1 VSLLAPVVDGGSDLF
16 ILWFAAEVRCGKRG
30 AKDTLPL
37 PTSTLHKILRNRIYT
52 GEFNYAGRIY
62 QGIREPL
69 VTRAIWEQ
77 VQGILDGR
85 YEKKH
90 RKVTYDFAFS
100 GLVSCD
106 HCGCSLVGEVKNGC
120 RGKCAEPYTREE
132 ILEGQFAEGLHELVI
147 PRPILDWLHEEFV
160 ASDVS
165 EHAAREQT
173 VRRDQSELIR
183 LQNRL
188 DALDGN
194 RLDGRIDAGTY
205 DKKAGERRQQQDRMR
220 RRLAEAQSIALL
232 PVSQAVDLIALT
244 AKAADLFLKQS
255 VAEQRK
261 LLRLVLEA
269 ATWKGGESRMPFR
282 EAFAQF
288 QLSNRATHTNNMDL
302 AASRSDFE
310 IWRRKRDSNP
320 RTSYPVNGFQDRRLQ
335 PLGHSSVFYLTLLN
349 RSCWASRATA
359 APTGPPNPE
368 ALIRSSAKCAPPCP
382 RSHRRRASRVG
393 AKLFYG
399 CIFLGCG

>member
-1 VSLLAPVVDGGSDLF
+1 VSLLAPVVDGGSGLF

-52 GEFNYAGRIY
+52 GEFSYAGRIY

-69 VTRAIWEQ
+69 ATRAIWEQ

-106 HCGCSLVGEVKNGC
+106 HCGCSLVGEVKKGRYVYYRC
-120 RGKCAEPYTREE
+120 TGYRGKCAEPYTREE

-173 VRRDQSELIR
+173 VRRDQPELIR

-188 DALDGN
+188 DVLYDN

-232 PVSQAVDLIALT
+232 PVSQAVDLLALT

-269 ATWKGGESRMPFR
+269 ATWKGGELRMPFR
-282 EAFAQF
+282 EPFSQITTF
-288 QLSNRATHTNNMDL
+288 EPCNSHKQNGLSC
-302 AASRSDFE
+302 
-310 IWRRKRDSNP
+310 
-320 RTSYPVNGFQDRRLQ
+320 Q
-335 PLGHSSVFYLTLLN
+335 PQRF
-349 RSCWASRATA
+349 
-359 APTGPPNPE
+359 
-368 ALIRSSAKCAPPCP
+368 
-382 RSHRRRASRVG
+382 
-393 AKLFYG
+393 
-399 CIFLGCG
+399 